1 MEQTKQELFERLKK
15 IIFSCAFVDEE
26 ITEESTFDDL
36 GIGDSLDFVE
46 VIMECEKEFSI
57 TIADESVE
65 KMENVGQL
73 LDLIYETVS
82 VTA

>member
-15 IIFSCAFVDEE
+15 IISSCAFVDEE